1 MHEELLELHR
11 MLSLTNGSAS
21 FLTCDVR
28 ITPML
33 PAWLVLLNVLISIL
47 SKSQSMQVKINSLL
61 SWRQTLR
68 KKKNN
73 GTYLLLGGKEIGLE
87 FRLLR
92 QVLKPASGSSSP
104 LKIAST
110 HSGRSQNVVEIHP
123 GGQRKSLKF
132 TDLWGMVS
140 QTGIMAHTFI
150 LALWRQKQM
159 ELCKLE
165 TRLVYIRVPDPSGL
179 HSETLS
185 LCLTYQLKYQ
195 MELGGEGTVL

>member
-1 MHEELLELHR
+1 MHGELLELHR

-68 KKKNN
+68 KKKKKRH
-73 GTYLLLGGKEIGLE
+73 LLTVRWERNWAGI
-87 FRLLR
+87 
-92 QVLKPASGSSSP
+92 QVAQTGASGSSSP

-185 LCLTYQLKYQ
+185 LCLTDQLKYQ
-195 MELGGEGTVL
+195 MQLGGEGTVL